1 MVEVMDHVW
10 YAAYGSNL
18 SRDRFTH
25 YLAGGRPPGAA
36 RGYDGARDASEPLG
50 DVPLTLEGEVYFA
63 WESPTW
69 GGGIAFYDP
78 DAPGRGS
85 GDVGWDVSPDGGA
98 AGAAPGVAARAYL
111 VTGEQFSDV
120 ASQEMRRP
128 VGRDLP
134 LADLFR
140 ESRTA
145 VLGPGRYETLHV
157 VGEVDAVPVVTFTA
171 SWEHASVE
179 LNPPVDAYLRTIA
192 TGLAESHGWDAPEIC
207 DYLLSR
213 PGSAPT
219 WTPDALTTLVADTLS
234 PDAPP
239 RHA

>member
-1 MVEVMDHVW
+1 MDHVW

-25 YLAGGRPPGAA
+25 YLAGGRPAGAA
-36 RGYDGARDASEPLG
+36 RGYGGARDASEPLA
-50 DVPLTLEGEVYFA
+50 DVPLTLDGQVYFA
-63 WESPTW
+63 WDSPTW

-78 DAPGRGS
+78 DAS
-85 GDVGWDVSPDGGA
+85 GGGARDVGSDAGADAGA
-98 AGAAPGVAARAYL
+98 AGGGSGVAARAYL

-134 LADLFR
+134 LSELFR

-157 VGEVDAVPVVTFTA
+157 VGEVDDVPVVTFTA
-171 SWEHASVE
+171 SWDHASAA

-192 TGLAESHGWDAPEIC
+192 TGLAESHGWDASAIC
-207 DYLLSR
+207 DYLLTR
-213 PGSAPT
+213 PGSAPA
-219 WTPDALTTLVADTLS
+219 WTPDALADLVTDALS
-234 PDAPP
+234 PA
-239 RHA
+239 